1 MTTPDSDHARRGGAP
16 VAALDQ
22 LPGREARA
30 VGWLR
35 EWCEGPDGQ
44 TRVWQDAVGRL
55 GAARARAC
63 LSAFEQLLGLILAHG
78 RRPLMRHS
86 TGCTC
91 VGADEAVFAQFLTSA
106 ATGEAE
112 DAMMLAS
119 LLVRADMAPTVY
131 GLARTAG
138 LGLLAGR
145 AAAPAM
151 AANVT
156 WPATAMRH

>member
-1 MTTPDSDHARRGGAP
+1 MTTPDQDHARRGGAP

-22 LPGREARA
+22 LPEPEARA

-35 EWCEGPDGQ
+35 NWCEGPDGQ
-44 TRVWQDAVGRL
+44 THVWEDALERL
-55 GAARARAC
+55 GAARGRAC
-63 LSAFEQLLGLILAHG
+63 LAAFEQLLGLILAHG

-86 TGCTC
+86 TGCMC
-91 VGADEAVFAQFLTSA
+91 VGADEAVFAQFLASA

-131 GLARTAG
+131 GLARIAG

-145 AAAPAM
+145 TAAPAV
-151 AANVT
+151 AANMT
-156 WPATAMRH
+156 WPATVTRH